1 MTTTAMDIRMRLGPL
16 ARDLAQRKAGDE
28 RITQTHLEDAIA
40 ELIAS
45 KGSSGRD
52 EGLQAQLQMLNE
64 NLIRLRHILLAASV
78 TEEDEIAHC
87 IEMLNRD
94 LDQRQLKAAQ
104 KTGLDVPSLATLQE
118 KLAARRQEFLAQEP
132 AQPEMDDDLER

>member
-1 MTTTAMDIRMRLGPL
+1 MTTPDDTRLRLGPL
-16 ARDLAQRKAGDE
+16 AWGLAQRRAGNE
-28 RITQTHLEDAIA
+28 SPKQSHLEEAIA
-40 ELIAS
+40 DLMTDRETPS
-45 KGSSGRD
+45 RD
-52 EGLQAQLQMLNE
+52 EGLQTQLQMLNE

-78 TEEDEIAHC
+78 TEEEEIAHS

-132 AQPEMDDDLER
+132 AQPEMDEDLER